1 MGKGGRGKL
10 VETVRLGVTFV
21 VVAIVGC
28 IFLPLTEMAEQAT
41 KHKMEVIEIFS
52 PMLEAIGNDPKA
64 AVQDNL
70 MVILSAVGTLLSI
83 IIVAQVCWRHS
94 HSKESQREKA
104 LIEAILLMLPLYAV
118 CSFMVLLLSEMPSA
132 ANVIHLLEATK
143 EIYEAVVLH
152 EFLELMYSYS
162 DISRDKP
169 IPKALLG
176 RHVHFGPP
184 LDWFIKDVK
193 MDEALVKRLEG
204 WTMQFVYFRPFHI
217 VFDLVVVHMLGYHWV
232 GNLTFAAYMV
242 STTYSLSSLI
252 GFYHTFAK
260 ELQGVV
266 FLTTYQKMGLA
277 LIPKLDQ
284 FQCFFNLEDGKH
296 CNVDVLIDQ
305 LASALVCIE
314 MGFLFSFAF
323 QEAFSIKWLNVKAAT
338 TKKED

>member
-1 MGKGGRGKL
+1 
-10 VETVRLGVTFV
+10 
-21 VVAIVGC
+21 
-28 IFLPLTEMAEQAT
+28 
-41 KHKMEVIEIFS
+41 
-52 PMLEAIGNDPKA
+52 
-64 AVQDNL
+64 

-260 ELQGVV
+260 ELQASGGWVWV
-266 FLTTYQKMGLA
+266 RVGYGSRT
-277 LIPKLDQ
+277 
-284 FQCFFNLEDGKH
+284 GKG
-296 CNVDVLIDQ
+296 
-305 LASALVCIE
+305 ARSTA
-314 MGFLFSFAF
+314 
-323 QEAFSIKWLNVKAAT
+323 
-338 TKKED
+338 